1 MEESEKMRM
10 RTSMEKQI
18 DLSGKAVEEEDLSI
32 DNESV
37 GLMKSALQKCIRQG
51 LAEPAMYWALK
62 LAEKNSWSCWKRLS
76 TIADED
82 VSQPDAI
89 VAVDVLYKKFMAMK
103 KQRKEKEL
111 SWDMKRCVVLGAKIL
126 AEASKDRRADEFLE
140 IMDAIE
146 KNPESEL
153 LKPVK
158 EMFGTIPDESY
169 DGHTKEGR
177 AMGRGFNTK
186 EGLLFWYEKSSK
198 CENMTPQYAKW
209 REWWQELMVEVTKAK
224 EAKR

>member
-1 MEESEKMRM
+1 MEESKKMRM
-10 RTSMEKQI
+10 RKSMEKQI

-32 DNESV
+32 GNESV
-37 GLMKSALQKCIRQG
+37 GLIKSALQKCIRQG
-51 LAEPAMYWALK
+51 RVEPAMYWALK
-62 LAEKNSWSCWKRLS
+62 LAEGNSWSCWKRLS

-82 VSQPDAI
+82 VGQPDAI

-153 LKPVK
+153 LKPAK

-177 AMGRGFNTK
+177 VMGRGFNTK
-186 EGLLFWYEKSSK
+186 KGLLFWYEHSSETVNK
-198 CENMTPQYAKW
+198 TPQYEEW
-209 REWWQELMVEVTKAK
+209 RSWFKPLMIEIVKAK
-224 EAKR
+224 KGKK